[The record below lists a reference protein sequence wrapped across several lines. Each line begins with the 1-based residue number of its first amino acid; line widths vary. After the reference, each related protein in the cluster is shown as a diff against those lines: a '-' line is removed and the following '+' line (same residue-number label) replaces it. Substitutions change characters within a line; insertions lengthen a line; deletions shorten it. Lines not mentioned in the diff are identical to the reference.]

1 MGFDLVHAAGKTGNL
16 YGHYSGGAGILEVA
30 EKMIPGR
37 LGHTFFPGVICLP
50 EHLPLVMF
58 FSRL

>member
-30 EKMIPGR
+30 EKKIMVSNPVLQG
-37 LGHTFFPGVICLP
+37 ICLLTEP
-50 EHLPLVMF
+50 GKED
-58 FSRL
+58 